1 VLHLLST
8 KKAQENGDIQ
18 MPTKNPRINITF
30 ETETAGLLATLAKHE
45 HKSVS
50 SLAKELILEA
60 LERREDMALSIIA
73 ETRDVVK
80 AKRVKDKDVWK

>member
-1 VLHLLST
+1 
-8 KKAQENGDIQ
+8 

-30 ETETAGLLATLAKHE
+30 EEGVALLLAQMAAQN

-60 LERREDMALSIIA
+60 LERREDIDLSALA
-73 ETRDVVK
+73 ESRDYK
-80 AKRVKDKDVWK
+80 GAKRITHEDAWK